1 MPDTAYSTA
10 ALGQVQPE
18 LKGRPAESERALGS
32 ARAQE
37 LRLAMLSQAAHCASE
52 GLCLVS
58 EEGFIRFANRP
69 FAQMHGVEVDSIC
82 GRTISDFV
90 QPESG
95 DWPSRIALARE
106 QGALTTH
113 TRHRG
118 GDGTAFSGMM
128 RVFFAQRERQDES
141 FLILRMWEAPQGK
154 RFSETLDTSK
164 VTYHDLVETAPD
176 AIIFLD
182 LAGKILLTNAIT
194 AERLGFK
201 STGELCATRESAF
214 DLLAPYDRERAV
226 QETAACVAQGNQ
238 HSIEYDC
245 LTKSGDI
252 LPVEAN
258 TNVVLGPAGRPVGFV
273 CIVREISRRRIA
285 EQRLQR
291 HLHVEKLLTS
301 IATRFISLQPEQ
313 VENGIAEAIRQ
324 VGEAIGI
331 DHITIGLLSTEQK
344 RLLRRIDWGLAGPT
358 PTLTDMLQ
366 RSLECFPWIMRQ
378 LRSRECIRFSHLQ
391 DLPVDAQEERAFFGI
406 GPRRSLLI
414 APMMSRGDLAGYVSF
429 DVMRE
434 GHEWDE
440 AISTLILILA
450 EVFASALSRKQTEE
464 ALRESEERFRQ
475 LVGSSHAMF
484 WLAVA
489 DFSRALY
496 VSPAFAE
503 IWKIEIDRLY
513 ADPLCF
519 LAVVHPDDRER
530 VAKSLTDE
538 FQGEGT
544 EFRVVQADG
553 STRWLVHKGFPI
565 RNSDGDVFRFAGFA
579 EDVTAHKI
587 LEKEILEISSREQR
601 RIGLDLHDGLG
612 QHLAGILCLSR
623 GLAKNLA
630 GKGRPEAADAAE
642 IADLIKESIAH
653 ARALARGAC
662 PVDLEADGLANA
674 LRKLAEHTRQV
685 TGIECVFESD
695 ESVLISS
702 PDQAEHLFRIAQE
715 AVTNAIKHAEATQI
729 RIMLMETGVGKLLQ
743 IEDNGKGI
751 AHVPAENAG
760 MGLRL
765 MEHRAKIANGTFVVK
780 RRFGA
785 GTEVS
790 CLFRTIPADGVPDE
804 DSSQ

>member
-1 MPDTAYSTA
+1 M
-10 ALGQVQPE
+10 ALGDMRPE
-18 LKGRPAESERALGS
+18 AKGRLAESERALT
-32 ARAQE
+32 ADRALEAQ
-37 LRLAMLSQAAHCASE
+37 LAMLSQAAHCASE

-58 EEGFIRFANRP
+58 EEGIIQFANLP
-69 FAQMHGVEVDSIC
+69 FAKMHGAKTDSVC
-82 GRTISDFV
+82 GRHVSDFAF
-90 QPESG
+90 PESA
-95 DWPSRIALARE
+95 DWPSCIALARE
-106 QGALTTH
+106 QGALTSH
-113 TRHRG
+113 TRHRRS
-118 GDGTAFSGMM
+118 DGTTFSGMM
-128 RVFFAQRERQDES
+128 RVFFAGPERRNEP
-141 FLILRMWEAPQGK
+141 FLILRIQEAPEGK
-154 RFSETLDTSK
+154 RLAETLDTTK
-164 VTYHDLVETAPD
+164 VSYHDLVETAPD
-176 AIIFLD
+176 AIIFMD
-182 LAGKILLTNAIT
+182 LAGKILLTNAIA
-194 AERLGFK
+194 AERLGFD
-201 STGELCATRESAF
+201 SIGELCAERESIL
-214 DLLAPYDRERAV
+214 DLIAPYDRERAV
-226 QETAACVAQGNQ
+226 QEMAACVAQGN
-238 HSIEYDC
+238 HYGIEYDC
-245 LTKSGDI
+245 LAKSGEI
-252 LPVEAN
+252 LPVETS
-258 TNVVLGPAGRPVGFV
+258 TNVVLDHAGRPVGF
-273 CIVREISRRRIA
+273 ISIARDIRRRRIA

-291 HLHVEKLLTS
+291 HLHVEQLLTG

-313 VENGIAEAIRQ
+313 VENAIAEAIGQ
-324 VGEAIGI
+324 VGEAIGV
-331 DHITIGLLSTEQK
+331 DHITVGLLSAGQK
-344 RLLRRIDWGLAGPT
+344 RPLRRSDWGLAGSVPS
-358 PTLTDMLQ
+358 LTDMLQ

-378 LRSRECIRFSHLQ
+378 LRSRECIRFSRLR
-391 DLPVDAQEERAFFGI
+391 DLPVDAQEERAFLGI
-406 GPRRSLLI
+406 GPPRSLLI

-429 DVMRE
+429 EVMRE

-440 AISTLILILA
+440 AVSTLILILA
-450 EVFASALSRKQTEE
+450 EVFASAISRKQTEE

-484 WLAVA
+484 WLAAA

-503 IWKIEIDRLY
+503 IWKMEIDRLY

-519 LAVVHPDDRER
+519 LAAVHPDDRER

-538 FQGEGT
+538 FQGGGI
-544 EFRVVQADG
+544 EFRVVRPDG
-553 STRWLVHKGFPI
+553 SMRWLVHKGFPI
-565 RNSDGDVFRFAGFA
+565 RNSDGEVFRFAGFA

-623 GLAKNLA
+623 GLAKTLA
-630 GKGRPEAADAAE
+630 GKGLSEATDAAE
-642 IADLIKESIAH
+642 IADLIRESIAH

-674 LRKLAEHTRQV
+674 LRKLAEHTSQI

-702 PDQAEHLFRIAQE
+702 PDQAEHLFRMAQE

-729 RIMLMETGVGKLLQ
+729 RILLMETGVGKLLQ

-751 AHVPAENAG
+751 AQAPAAGAG

-765 MEHRAKIANGTFVVK
+765 MEHRAKLANGTFVVK

-790 CLFRTIPADGVPDE
+790 CLFRTTPAGAGTDE
-804 DSSQ
+804 GSKK